1 MTCWTSG
8 QLDRPSSRRA
18 GGIGALTGAIL
29 AYGLTGAHLA
39 MAAGTARPMTWPR
52 GPAGHRGEGW
62 GTSLETDVR
71 VTADG
76 QLVCFHDDTLERV
89 TSAAELVQSEP
100 VQSLLVQSQ
109 LVLGGG

>member
-1 MTCWTSG
+1 M
-8 QLDRPSSRRA
+8 
-18 GGIGALTGAIL
+18 
-29 AYGLTGAHLA
+29 
-39 MAAGTARPMTWPR
+39 
-52 GPAGHRGEGW
+52 
-62 GTSLETDVR
+62 R